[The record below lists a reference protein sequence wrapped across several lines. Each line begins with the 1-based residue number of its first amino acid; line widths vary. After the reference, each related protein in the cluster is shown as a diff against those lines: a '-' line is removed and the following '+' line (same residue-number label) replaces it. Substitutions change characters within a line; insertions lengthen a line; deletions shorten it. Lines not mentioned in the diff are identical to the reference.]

1 MKMNSNQSS
10 KKPVTRGKHCI
21 NLYVDFDN
29 ETAGVFLTGHYQ
41 AQKTMLVATAEE
53 NPQFA
58 RVLIDAALD
67 FVELLEKEERYLQTT
82 PVQ

>member
-1 MKMNSNQSS
+1 MTIQPGKH
-10 KKPVTRGKHCI
+10 GKHCI
-21 NLYVDFDN
+21 NLYIDFDN

-58 RVLIDAALD
+58 RVLIDAALEFAD
-67 FVELLEKEERYLQTT
+67 IINSMDEPT
-82 PVQ
+82 

>member
-1 MKMNSNQSS
+1 MTTNSNQSS
-10 KKPVTRGKHCI
+10 KKPVTHGKHCI

-29 ETAGVFLTGHYQ
+29 EAAGVFLTGHYQ
-41 AQKTMLVATAEE
+41 VQKTMLVAAAEE

-67 FVELLEKEERYLQTT
+67 YANWINSADDPT
-82 PVQ
+82 PDC